1 MGRTD
6 RRSAATVILKAAGG
20 AWTTI
25 GGEHARGIVPQ
36 GLVCSANES
45 GPDTCG
51 FTLRRRASVPWPDLK
66 AFNQCEIQIGGLP
79 VWGGRV
85 WEAPLSDG
93 GEDSIAVAGRGWQY
107 HLDDD
112 LISRYYVHTD
122 LGAWRDIRSA
132 PAVTLTTAVANGSV
146 QVGSGAAVF
155 GWVYNTSVVN
165 ATGAGITLDLG
176 PGRTA
181 KRIVVTFATVN
192 PNAFCTVYAR
202 AHSTPDPFGG
212 SVSDAFATSFG
223 TIASPAAGT
232 FATPYRYVSLF
243 LYRSDGSTSVVAGDH
258 LMQVTKIQV
267 FSATAYESGNASV
280 LKASDVIEDV
290 LGSGALPLLDSATDQ
305 ISASSFSIPDLSPS
319 GYQTARALI
328 AAANAYEGNLV
339 GVDLNRKLFYRE
351 RATAPLVEVGDW
363 PGSSFQDQSTN
374 SAEGIYNRVIVQGTG
389 PDGSP
394 IAEVRTLTSGLLD
407 DQGFDRTA
415 TLQVSAPM
423 TTASAQALG
432 DIWLAQKA
440 NPAMKGSLVVT
451 GHGGARRVTGGG
463 IHPSELM
470 LRVGEKVRLGH
481 LVDPADGSM
490 ARDSLIKSVS
500 YAHDSETATLEL
512 DSERGNFETFLER
525 LAVVTTQAL
534 R

>member
-1 MGRTD
+1 M
-6 RRSAATVILKAAGG
+6 SAGISVILKTAGG

-51 FTLRRRASVPWPDLK
+51 FMLRRRASAPWPDL
-66 AFNQCEIQIGGLP
+66 AAYNQCEIAAWGVP

-112 LISRYYVHTD
+112 LLSRYYVHTD
-122 LGAWRDIRSA
+122 LGAWSDIR
-132 PAVTLTTAVANGSV
+132 PRNLAVSTANGYVSNGSV
-146 QVGSGAAVF
+146 GVAIGWQLGA
-155 GWVYNTSVVN
+155 SIVN
-165 ATGAGITLDLG
+165 ATAAGITLDLG

-181 KRIVVTFATVN
+181 KRIVMTFTTVN
-192 PNAFCTVYAR
+192 PNAFATVYAR
-202 AHSTPDPFGG
+202 AHSTPDPFVG
-212 SVSDAFATSFG
+212 SSSDAFATSFL
-223 TIASPAAGT
+223 TVASPAAGT
-232 FATPYRYVSLF
+232 FGTPYRYVSLF
-243 LYRSDGSTSVVAGDH
+243 LYRSDGLTSTADRH
-258 LMQVTKIQV
+258 FLMNISKIQV
-267 FSATAYESGNASV
+267 FAATAYESGNASV

-290 LGSGALPLLDSATDQ
+290 LGSGALPLLDADTSQ
-305 ISASSFSIPDLSPS
+305 ITASTFEIPDFAPD
-319 GYQTARALI
+319 GYQTPRALI

-339 GVDLNRKLFYRE
+339 GVDLNRRMFFRE
-351 RATAPLVEVGDW
+351 RATAPIVEVGAW
-363 PGSSFQDQSTN
+363 PGSQFQDQSTN
-374 SAEGIYNRVIVQGTG
+374 SAEGLYNQVIVQGTG

-394 IAEVRTLTSGLLD
+394 ISELRTAASSLLSR
-407 DQGFDRTA
+407 QGFDRTA
-415 TLQVSAPM
+415 TLNVGAPM

-440 NPAMKGSLVVT
+440 NPAMKGTLVVQ

-470 LRVGEKVRLGH
+470 LRVGEKIRLGH
-481 LVDPADGSM
+481 LIDPADGSIG
-490 ARDSLIKSVS
+490 RDSLIKSVS
-500 YAHDSETATLEL
+500 YAHDSETATVEL
-512 DSERGNFETFLER
+512 DSERGNLETFLER